1 MTLRQ
6 FVKIFLM
13 RPGLFYHAINEDWF
27 YLTINNN
34 LVSHITS
41 LFFADEIKPHPIP
54 YQIESPDQWFSDKNC
69 KNTPSL
75 KIDKGS
81 FINYVN
87 MAQRTEGRLNLN
99 FQVHLYG
106 VAFLNP

>member
-1 MTLRQ
+1 MIGPNILAKNYLIIFDMTLRQ

-54 YQIESPDQWFSDKNC
+54 YQIENPDQWSLDKNC
-69 KNTPSL
+69 KNTPL
-75 KIDKGS
+75 LNKIGGHS
-81 FINYVN
+81 
-87 MAQRTEGRLNLN
+87 
-99 FQVHLYG
+99 
-106 VAFLNP
+106 